1 MRVVCLSDTHSLHE
15 AIDVPEGDLLV
26 HAGDLTGDGSI
37 RHARAFDQW
46 LGRLPHRHKVVIA
59 GNHDWLFERQPEP
72 ARRSITQAVYL
83 QDTALTIEGL
93 KLWGSPWGPRFLN
106 WAFNLSRGPALREKW
121 RQIPDDVDVLITHAP
136 PRGIRDQP
144 GKLLARALSFAA
156 GQQGHVGCEELRVA
170 VERLRPRLHVFGHIH
185 EGYGSETRDGTT
197 FVNGSC
203 CDADYRPQNPPIVL
217 DL

>member
-1 MRVVCLSDTHSLHE
+1 MRVVCLSDTHSLHS

-26 HAGDLTGDGSI
+26 HAGDLTGNGSM
-37 RHARAFDQW
+37 RDARVFDQW

-59 GNHDWLFERQPEP
+59 GNHDWLFEREP
-72 ARRSITQAVYL
+72 QQAQRTISQAVYL
-83 QDTALTIEGL
+83 QDEALTIDGL
-93 KLWGSPWGPRFLN
+93 KLWGSPWQPRFMN
-106 WAFNLSRGPALREKW
+106 WAFNLPRGPALREKW
-121 RQIPDDVDVLITHAP
+121 RQIPSDVDLLITHGP

-144 GKLLARALSFAA
+144 GKWLPRALSFVA
-156 GQQGHVGCEELRVA
+156 GQRGHAGCEELRAA
-170 VERLRPRLHVFGHIH
+170 VERIRPRLHVFGHIH

-197 FVNGSC
+197 FVNASS